1 MDELHPHTD
10 ERTFRADV
18 TSTLKRLLAELDE
31 VDSDDLDPRLS
42 EGNLA
47 VSFESGGT
55 ILLSQQTPTR
65 ELWLSA
71 SMKAWHFT
79 SRDGVWVERDSGEP
93 LLTVLGAL
101 FSEKLKLPV
110 HFSP

>member
-18 TSTLKRLLAELDE
+18 TRTLKRLLAELDE

-93 LLTVLGAL
+93 LLAVLGAP
-101 FSEKLKLPV
+101 FSEKLKFPVLFLP
-110 HFSP
+110 